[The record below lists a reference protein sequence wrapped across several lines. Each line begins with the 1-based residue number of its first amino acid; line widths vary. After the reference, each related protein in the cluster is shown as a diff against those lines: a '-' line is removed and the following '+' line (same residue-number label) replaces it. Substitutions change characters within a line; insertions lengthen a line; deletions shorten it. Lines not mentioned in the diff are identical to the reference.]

1 MSESTVAIP
10 FGTGEGY
17 RGYGYPAG
25 LLPKV
30 CEVYL
35 EARKA
40 NALLPS
46 QKHIAERAEI
56 LIRGLATVG
65 IIALIDEATGYQQ
78 LREERALATILDAV
92 YRQGTSA
99 VDQNIPL

>member
-1 MSESTVAIP
+1 
-10 FGTGEGY
+10 
-17 RGYGYPAG
+17 
-25 LLPKV
+25 LPKV